1 MNDKSIL
8 FLITSGFPYGNGEP
22 FLENE
27 IDYLIKRFNKLVIIS
42 HNTGSQYKRKI
53 NDNVDIYRLSYEIS
67 KKEKLISLNSVFKK
81 LFWEEIKHIRYSLN
95 ISLSLG
101 IIKTLFISL
110 YNAEKLR
117 KNYSSIILKY
127 DLYHRHYCYS
137 YWANDSSLAL
147 AILKNQNDN
156 IKCLSRIHG
165 WDVYF
170 EPSKYNYLPF
180 RKFIADNLDSIFSI
194 SKKGMDY
201 CIDNW
206 KINNSAKIKL
216 SRLGVQKQFCLK
228 QLSDDYLLVSC
239 SNLIPL
245 KRIDLL
251 IKSLALI
258 KFKIKWVH
266 FGDGIMFDNLIRL
279 SKEILPNNVSFQFK
293 GRVENKLVLE
303 YYQDNKPNLF
313 INLSSSEGI
322 PVSIMEA
329 MSFGIT
335 VMATN
340 VGGNSEIVNYQN
352 GYLID
357 SNPTA
362 KDVAKTITQFF
373 KLSSKE
379 KNIKRNLAFQTC
391 NDNYNANKN
400 YTQFVEYIL
409 SL

>member
-1 MNDKSIL
+1 MNNKSTL
-8 FLITSGFPYGNGEP
+8 FLITSGFPYGYGEP

-27 IDYLIKRFNKLVIIS
+27 IDYLIKRFNKVVIIS
-42 HNTGSQYKRKI
+42 HNTSSQYKREI
-53 NDNVDIYRLSYEIS
+53 SDNVDIYRLSYEIS
-67 KKEKLISLNSVFKK
+67 KLEKLISLTSVFKR
-81 LFWEEIKHIRYSLN
+81 LFWEEIKHIRYALN

-117 KNYSSIILKY
+117 KNYSSIISKY
-127 DLYHRHYCYS
+127 DSHHTHYCYS

-170 EPSKYNYLPF
+170 EPSKYKYLPF

-201 CIDNW
+201 CIGNW
-206 KINNSAKIKL
+206 KIKNSSKIKL
-216 SRLGVQKQFCLK
+216 SRLGVQKQVCLK

-251 IKSLALI
+251 IQSLALI

-266 FGDGIMFDNLIRL
+266 FGDGIMFDNLIRM

-303 YYQDNKPNLF
+303 YYQKNKPNLF
-313 INLSSSEGI
+313 INLSSTEGV

-329 MSFGIT
+329 MSFGIP

-340 VGGNSEIVNYQN
+340 VGGNSEIVNEKN
-352 GYLID
+352 GSLLAV
-357 SNPTA
+357 NPPPEFIA
-362 KDVAKTITQFF
+362 KKITQFHETSEED
-373 KLSSKE
+373 KTSKME
-379 KNIKRNLAFQTC
+379 AAYLTWEN
-391 NDNYNANKN
+391 NYNAEKN
-400 YTQFVEYIL
+400 YTCFVDDIL